1 MDSERI
7 GRRIVEKSWSLVHS
21 ITWIQPLNHGSC
33 KPRAAGRQQQGV
45 VCSEFTQV
53 LYFSVSIH
61 WPALLGVESAYI
73 DPINLL

>member
-7 GRRIVEKSWSLVHS
+7 GRHIVENSWSLVHS

-33 KPRAAGRQQQGV
+33 KPQAAGRQQQGV

-53 LYFSVSIH
+53 LYFSLSIH
-61 WPALLGVESAYI
+61 WPALLEVESAYI
-73 DPINLL
+73 DPTNPL